1 MTHTPSSLDL
11 LLAAAADSR
20 ASDIHF
26 TEGAP
31 ALMRVDGDLI
41 PIPGHAQPLSA
52 AWLEAAM
59 RSVMSPHQHE
69 TFEVENE
76 VDLAYA
82 VPGTGRFRVNV
93 FRQLGKLAGAFRLIP
108 SAIRTLA
115 DLSMPSVA
123 RELALKPRGLVLV
136 TGPTGSGKSTTLA
149 AMVDEVNK
157 NLPVHI
163 ITIEDPIEYLHTSRR
178 ALIHQREIGK
188 DTASFTEALRRI
200 LRQDPDVILIGE
212 LRDQESI
219 SAALTAAETGHLV
232 LGTLHTQGAAKS
244 IDRIIDTFP
253 AHQQNQIRSQLGD
266 TLQGV
271 ISQTLLPYAQLKGRV
286 PATEILVH
294 TPAVAN
300 LIREGQVEQLYS
312 VMQAGISLGMHTLDM
327 SLRDLV
333 ASGKVTKQLA
343 QQYAVDPATLEG
355 VRVRADDL
363 DAQEWLLHQTQHKDQ
378 HQQPQY
384 QPPQPPAYQPPQP
397 SAYQPPQPPAYQPP
411 PAPSAQ
417 PPRYQEPQPPTRYQ
431 APQQPTRA
439 QPQEPIQ
446 VQPKQPTRY
455 QPQYRSGSE

>member
-11 LLAAAADSR
+11 LLIAAAGSR
-20 ASDIHF
+20 ASDVHF
-26 TEGAP
+26 TEGAA
-31 ALMRVDGDLI
+31 ALMRVDGDLTL
-41 PIPGHAQPLSA
+41 IPGHSQPLSGT
-52 AWLEAAM
+52 WLEAAM
-59 RSVMSPHQHE
+59 RGVMNPHQQR
-69 TFEVENE
+69 TFEAENE

-82 VPGTGRFRVNV
+82 IPGTGRFRVNI
-93 FRQLGKLAGAFRLIP
+93 FRQLGRLAGAFRLIP
-108 SAIRTLA
+108 NAIRTL
-115 DLSMPSVA
+115 DELSMPPVA

-149 AMVDEVNK
+149 AMVDEVNRS
-157 NLPVHI
+157 LPVHI

-178 ALIHQREIGK
+178 ALIHQREIGE
-188 DTASFTEALRRI
+188 DTASFAEALRRI

-219 SAALTAAETGHLV
+219 SVALTAAETGHLV

-253 AHQQNQIRSQLGD
+253 ARQQNQIRSQLGD

-271 ISQTLLPYAQLKGRV
+271 ISQTLLPYAQLEGRV

-312 VMQAGISLGMHTLDM
+312 VMQAGVSLGMHTLDM

-333 ASGKVTKQLA
+333 ASGKVTKQVA
-343 QQYAVDPATLEG
+343 QQYAVDPSTLEG

-363 DAQEWLLHQTQHKDQ
+363 DAQEWLLHQTQHQ
-378 HQQPQY
+378 PGYQPQRPPQDRPSY
-384 QPPQPPAYQPPQP
+384 QPQPGSQAAYQPQPQAQPAYQPQP
-397 SAYQPPQPPAYQPP
+397 
-411 PAPSAQ
+411 
-417 PPRYQEPQPPTRYQ
+417 EPEYR
-431 APQQPTRA
+431 
-439 QPQEPIQ
+439 
-446 VQPKQPTRY
+446 
-455 QPQYRSGSE
+455 PQYGRRSM

>member
-11 LLAAAADSR
+11 LLIAAATAR
-20 ASDIHF
+20 ASDVHL
-26 TEGAP
+26 TEGTA
-31 ALMRVDGDLI
+31 ALMRVNGDLM
-41 PIPGHAQPLSA
+41 PIPGYAQPLSG
-52 AWLEAAM
+52 AWLDAAAH
-59 RSVMSPHQHE
+59 SVMNPHQQQ
-69 TFEVENE
+69 TFAAENE

-82 VPGTGRFRVNV
+82 VPGTGRFRVNI
-93 FRQLGKLAGAFRLIP
+93 FRQLGRLAGAFRLIP
-108 SAIRTLA
+108 DAIRSL
-115 DLSMPSVA
+115 DELSIPSVA

-149 AMVDEVNK
+149 AMVDTVNRA
-157 NLPVHI
+157 LPVHI
-163 ITIEDPIEYLHTSRR
+163 ITIEDPVEYLHTSHR
-178 ALIHQREIGK
+178 ALIHQREIGE
-188 DTASFTEALRRI
+188 DTASFAEALRRV

-253 AHQQNQIRSQLGD
+253 AHQQNQVRSQLGD

-271 ISQTLLPYAQLKGRV
+271 ISQTLLPHAQWDGRV

-312 VMQAGISLGMHTLDM
+312 VMQAGVSLGMHTLDM
-327 SLRDLV
+327 SLRELV
-333 ASGKVTKQLA
+333 ASGKVTKQIA

-363 DAQEWLLHQTQHKDQ
+363 DAQEWLLRQT
-378 HQQPQY
+378 
-384 QPPQPPAYQPPQP
+384 
-397 SAYQPPQPPAYQPP
+397 
-411 PAPSAQ
+411 
-417 PPRYQEPQPPTRYQ
+417 
-431 APQQPTRA
+431 
-439 QPQEPIQ
+439 
-446 VQPKQPTRY
+446 
-455 QPQYRSGSE
+455 QYRSGSL

>member
-1 MTHTPSSLDL
+1 VTHAPSSLDL
-11 LLAAAADSR
+11 LLIAASDAR
-20 ASDIHF
+20 ASDVHF
-26 TEGAP
+26 TEGAA
-31 ALMRVDGDLI
+31 ALMRVDGDLVS
-41 PIPGHAQPLSA
+41 IPGYSQPLSG

-59 RSVMSPHQHE
+59 RSVMSPHQQQ
-69 TFEVENE
+69 TFEAENE

-82 VPGTGRFRVNV
+82 VPGTGRFRVNI

-108 SAIRTLA
+108 SAIRTL
-115 DLSMPSVA
+115 DELSMPPVA

-149 AMVDEVNK
+149 AMVDEVNRS
-157 NLPVHI
+157 LPVHI

-178 ALIHQREIGK
+178 ALIHQREIGE
-188 DTASFTEALRRI
+188 DTASFAEALRRI

-219 SAALTAAETGHLV
+219 SVALTAAETGHLV

-271 ISQTLLPYAQLKGRV
+271 ISQTLLPYAQLQGRV

-312 VMQAGISLGMHTLDM
+312 VMQAGVSLGMHTLDM
-327 SLRDLV
+327 SLRELV

-355 VRVRADDL
+355 VRVRANDL
-363 DAQEWLLHQTQHKDQ
+363 DAQEWLLHQTQHQSQ
-378 HQQPQY
+378 HQPPQSQPVQYQAQPRPAQHQPQY
-384 QPPQPPAYQPPQP
+384 PPQDYQPQH
-397 SAYQPPQPPAYQPP
+397 
-411 PAPSAQ
+411 
-417 PPRYQEPQPPTRYQ
+417 Q
-431 APQQPTRA
+431 APQH
-439 QPQEPIQ
+439 QPQH
-446 VQPKQPTRY
+446 QPQPY
-455 QPQYRSGSE
+455 QPQYRRGM